1 VRLKNLPDI
10 ANQLGVA
17 NILEGSVQRANDQV
31 RVNVQLINALTSTH
45 LWADTYDRKLT
56 DIFAVESDIA
66 KTIADTLQ
74 AKLTGSEKQMIAAQP
89 TSDTAAYELYHKG
102 RSLWEK
108 RSGDN
113 IPKAISF
120 YEQAIARDPNY
131 ALAYAGLADAYIL
144 LPYYTATA
152 QRDASPKAKEAAL
165 QALRLDPNLA
175 EAHAAVGKVLN
186 FAEID
191 LAGSIREFQRAIEL
205 KPNYATAHHWL
216 GAGPL
221 VDLGRFEDAIAHGNR
236 AIELD
241 PLSPIMNA
249 DLGFTLYFARHYD
262 DAIVQLRKP
271 LVLDPTFAYAL
282 YNLGMVL
289 QSKGDLPG
297 AIAQY
302 EKAKQFS
309 DDPHISALSG
319 AAKALAGDKNAALQ
333 TLTDLDKISQHRE
346 VLAYSRALLHLS
358 LNNKDEALRWLE
370 QSFADRDGSNI
381 GAIKVDPLL
390 DPLRGEPRF
399 EALVQKVVVPKA
411 Q

>member
-1 VRLKNLPDI
+1 MC
-10 ANQLGVA
+10 
-17 NILEGSVQRANDQV
+17 S
-31 RVNVQLINALTSTH
+31 
-45 LWADTYDRKLT
+45 
-56 DIFAVESDIA
+56 SD
-66 KTIADTLQ
+66 
-74 AKLTGSEKQMIAAQP
+74 
-89 TSDTAAYELYHKG
+89 
-102 RSLWEK
+102 
-108 RSGDN
+108 
-113 IPKAISF
+113 
-120 YEQAIARDPNY
+120 
-131 ALAYAGLADAYIL
+131 

-165 QALRLDPNLA
+165 NALRLDPNLA

-186 FAEID
+186 FGEID
-191 LAGSIREFQRAIEL
+191 LTGSIREFERAIEL

-221 VDLGRFEDAIAHGNR
+221 VDLGRFDDAIAHGKR

-249 DLGFTLYFARHYD
+249 DLGLTLYFARHYD
-262 DAIVQLRKP
+262 DAVVQLRKP

-289 QSKGDLPG
+289 QSKGDLHG

-333 TLTDLDKISQHRE
+333 TLTDLDKINQHRE

-399 EALVQKVVVPKA
+399 EALVQKVIVPKR

>member
-1 VRLKNLPDI
+1 
-10 ANQLGVA
+10 LG
-17 NILEGSVQRANDQV
+17 L
-31 RVNVQLINALTSTH
+31 
-45 LWADTYDRKLT
+45 
-56 DIFAVESDIA
+56 
-66 KTIADTLQ
+66 
-74 AKLTGSEKQMIAAQP
+74 
-89 TSDTAAYELYHKG
+89 
-102 RSLWEK
+102 
-108 RSGDN
+108 
-113 IPKAISF
+113 
-120 YEQAIARDPNY
+120 
-131 ALAYAGLADAYIL
+131 
-144 LPYYTATA
+144 
-152 QRDASPKAKEAAL
+152 
-165 QALRLDPNLA
+165 
-175 EAHAAVGKVLN
+175 
-186 FAEID
+186 
-191 LAGSIREFQRAIEL
+191 
-205 KPNYATAHHWL
+205 
-216 GAGPL
+216 
-221 VDLGRFEDAIAHGNR
+221 
-236 AIELD
+236 
-241 PLSPIMNA
+241 
-249 DLGFTLYFARHYD
+249 TLYFARHYD
-262 DAIVQLRKP
+262 DAVVQLRKP

-399 EALVQKVVVPKA
+399 EALVQKVVVPKT